1 MGGRRGSS
9 PSPYAQA
16 EQTVGQLNRLALM
29 AIASAEQMGQAQQQS
44 GENAAEQ
51 LEQLAQEQGEVMN
64 QTGQL
69 MPMELGQQA
78 MAQQM
83 QELAAGQESIASDL
97 GDLAEQPG
105 SNEETLGDL
114 EQMAQEA
121 EALAQAMAEGR
132 LTPET
137 VRRQERLFHRLLDAG
152 RSLEREE
159 FSEERESE
167 QPGVFERGEVMP
179 LTPDQLG
186 ALRYQLP
193 DSDQL
198 QRLSPAVRQ
207 LVIQYFERLNRGGSE
222 PGGSR

>member
-1 MGGRRGSS
+1 MARSLQEGTDGAFGSNPALAAQMGQAMESIENTIQAMGGRRGST

-152 RSLEREE
+152 RCLE
-159 FSEERESE
+159 S
-167 QPGVFERGEVMP
+167 
-179 LTPDQLG
+179 
-186 ALRYQLP
+186 
-193 DSDQL
+193 
-198 QRLSPAVRQ
+198 
-207 LVIQYFERLNRGGSE
+207 
-222 PGGSR
+222 